1 MPDKITRRDFLK
13 LAGTSSLSI
22 PIARLNNLLKVQQK
36 QPNIIIV
43 VFDALSARNI
53 SLYGYQRD
61 TMPNLSRLLD
71 RAVVYHR
78 HYASGNYTIPG
89 TASLLTG
96 TFPWTHRAFRH
107 NEAPDESF
115 FRKNI
120 FTAFEDYYSITY
132 THNQWAL
139 TVLNNLSSD
148 VDEAVPWEKLLL
160 TTDKFIPKLFEND
173 LDIATLGWVR
183 STKRKENGYS
193 YSLFF
198 PNIYERFRNFQVQN
212 LQGQYPRGVPSM
224 HADTYFLLEDAINW
238 VGNKVSNLNQPFL
251 GYFHFWPPHAPYATH
266 QEFYGRFKSDG
277 YKHPSKPPDIFRTNP
292 PYPDLRLLRMEYDE
306 SILYVDREFGRL
318 YDYLEIA
325 GLLESTW
332 VIFTSDHG
340 ELLERGIAGHITSL
354 LYDPLINIPLV
365 IFEPGR
371 NTRVDIY
378 SPTSAIDL
386 IPTLLHIT
394 GHQRSEWLEGRIL
407 PPYDE
412 PNSGRNI
419 FALEATKNEKYDPLK
434 IATTALIKDQY
445 KLMYFFGYPRLG
457 ADGERIELYDIE
469 NDPEEL
475 NDLSTSKT
483 ETTTE
488 LLDELKQKLAEVN
501 EPYL

>member
-238 VGNKVSNLNQPFL
+238 VGNKVSNLVPGN
-251 GYFHFWPPHAPYATH
+251 
-266 QEFYGRFKSDG
+266 
-277 YKHPSKPPDIFRTNP
+277 
-292 PYPDLRLLRMEYDE
+292 RLLRTHCALRR
-306 SILYVDREFGRL
+306 SGRSSLPDR
-318 YDYLEIA
+318 
-325 GLLESTW
+325 
-332 VIFTSDHG
+332 
-340 ELLERGIAGHITSL
+340 
-354 LYDPLINIPLV
+354 P
-365 IFEPGR
+365 
-371 NTRVDIY
+371 
-378 SPTSAIDL
+378 
-386 IPTLLHIT
+386 
-394 GHQRSEWLEGRIL
+394 L
-407 PPYDE
+407 PPT
-412 PNSGRNI
+412 GRGRDSRLGPGSLP
-419 FALEATKNEKYDPLK
+419 AR
-434 IATTALIKDQY
+434 
-445 KLMYFFGYPRLG
+445 RLG
-457 ADGERIELYDIE
+457 AAAFRRHAPLRTRR
-469 NDPEEL
+469 
-475 NDLSTSKT
+475 S
-483 ETTTE
+483 ETR
-488 LLDELKQKLAEVN
+488 
-501 EPYL
+501 